1 MEAADALFCEAL
13 RRIVWARKSDLLA
26 LARPE
31 DREDLRASAE
41 SYRQEA
47 MGLLTAGLDYA

>member
-31 DREDLRASAE
+31 DRDDLRASAE

-47 MGLLTAGLDYA
+47 LGLIISGLDYA

>member
-1 MEAADALFCEAL
+1 MEAADALFCEAI

-26 LARPE
+26 LTRHE
-31 DREDLRASAE
+31 ERDDLRASAE

-47 MGLLTAGLDYA
+47 MGLLISGLDYA